1 MKHCS
6 LEWLIRCTCRW
17 VVFMRGQ
24 LILSCAQQW
33 EARREQLK
41 TREEE
46 ASAAR
51 ASQNKYLEDGGRG
64 PDAGGGDSTGGTG
77 GGAESGKASAEAEA
91 TSYNIN
97 EQ

>member
-1 MKHCS
+1 MAGTLHMQMGCS
-6 LEWLIRCTCRW
+6 HAGALNIVMRTLCT
-17 VVFMRGQ
+17 
-24 LILSCAQQW
+24 QQW